1 MSREPLFARIS
12 LANKIMLAEKCVS
25 LNRKQ
30 GEVLEEILDAF
41 RLKRE
46 FNLEKK
52 EDNSNRA
59 LQVNKKKAKE
69 LKDKRKARRGK
80 K

>member
-1 MSREPLFARIS
+1 MDREPLFARVS
-12 LANKIMLAEKCVS
+12 LANKIMLADKCVA

-30 GEVLEEILDAF
+30 GEVLEAILDAF

-46 FNLEKK
+46 FNLSKK
-52 EDNSNRA
+52 EDVSKSH
-59 LQVNKKKAKE
+59 QVNKKKAKE
-69 LKDKRKARRGK
+69 LRDKRKARRGK